1 MSLLNVAVVA
11 IVAAIAPALSRSV
24 PRGLAPG
31 VVVEILAGLVL
42 GPHVLGWISVDAP
55 SDTLAALGLA
65 FLFFLAGLEIDL
77 GVIRGALLLRSMAAY
92 VAGLGLALAMAAIL
106 NSWGLVRAPAL
117 VAVALSAT
125 GLGLVIPLLR
135 DARLLQTPAGRLV
148 AAAASVAE
156 FSAVVVLALGFGEG
170 HSPGVSV
177 ALLGSLVILTVVV
190 TAAGRRL
197 GARGA
202 VTALVDRLSG
212 GASQLRVRL
221 SVALV
226 VGFAALAQRLD
237 LEVVLGA
244 FFAGGILN
252 VLDHGMR
259 DREFRGRLDGIGYG
273 FLIPIFFIVS
283 GARLDPSALRWW
295 PDALVVVPTLSLA
308 LLVARG
314 LPVLLFRLDQ
324 ANETLGVGLLC
335 ATSLPFIVTAT
346 QLGLAQ
352 GRLDAT
358 TAAAL
363 TTAGL
368 LSVCV
373 FPALGVR
380 ALQRT
385 GRPSLSSVS

>member
-1 MSLLNVAVVA
+1 
-11 IVAAIAPALSRSV
+11 
-24 PRGLAPG
+24 
-31 VVVEILAGLVL
+31 
-42 GPHVLGWISVDAP
+42 
-55 SDTLAALGLA
+55 
-65 FLFFLAGLEIDL
+65 
-77 GVIRGALLLRSMAAY
+77 MAAY

-106 NSWGLVRAPAL
+106 DGWGLVTAPAL

-135 DARLLQTPAGRLV
+135 DARLLETPAGRLV

-259 DREFRGRLDGIGYG
+259 DREFRGRLDGVGYG
-273 FLIPIFFIVS
+273 FLIPIFFIVT
-283 GARLDPSALRWW
+283 GLQFDL
-295 PDALVVVPTLSLA
+295 DALLSSASSIVLVPGFA
-308 LLVARG
+308 LLFLLVRG
-314 LPVLLFRLDQ
+314 LPALVLYRGDL
-324 ANETLGVGLLC
+324 ELGE
-335 ATSLPFIVTAT
+335 
-346 QLGLAQ
+346 
-352 GRLDAT
+352 R
-358 TAAAL
+358 
-363 TTAGL
+363 
-368 LSVCV
+368 
-373 FPALGVR
+373 R
-380 ALQRT
+380 ALALMSASALPLIVAITEVAVEAGNLSEQDAVALV
-385 GRPSLSSVS
+385 GAGMVSLLVYPLVATALIPRES